1 LDEYVGLAGDHP
13 QSYRYYMEQNLFSG
27 VNIPREKTFIPN
39 GTAADLAAECA
50 AYEEKIKGAGGIDL
64 QLLGIGSNAHI
75 GFNEPGSEFGSTT
88 RLVDLAES
96 TIEDNSRFFASREE
110 VPTQAI
116 SMGIK
121 SIMQAKQIVLMANGE
136 NKADAIWATV
146 LGPVTSD
153 VPASVL
159 QLHPF
164 VTLVLDE
171 AAASKL

>member
-1 LDEYVGLAGDHP
+1 
-13 QSYRYYMEQNLFSG
+13 M
-27 VNIPREKTFIPN
+27 
-39 GTAADLAAECA
+39 
-50 AYEEKIKGAGGIDL
+50 
-64 QLLGIGSNAHI
+64 GIGSNAHI

>member
-1 LDEYVGLAGDHP
+1 
-13 QSYRYYMEQNLFSG
+13 
-27 VNIPREKTFIPN
+27 
-39 GTAADLAAECA
+39 
-50 AYEEKIKGAGGIDL
+50 
-64 QLLGIGSNAHI
+64 LGIGSNAHI

-136 NKADAIWATV
+136 TRPMPFGQLCLGQLPATCPHRYCSSIP
-146 LGPVTSD
+146 L
-153 VPASVL
+153 
-159 QLHPF
+159 
-164 VTLVLDE
+164 
-171 AAASKL
+171 